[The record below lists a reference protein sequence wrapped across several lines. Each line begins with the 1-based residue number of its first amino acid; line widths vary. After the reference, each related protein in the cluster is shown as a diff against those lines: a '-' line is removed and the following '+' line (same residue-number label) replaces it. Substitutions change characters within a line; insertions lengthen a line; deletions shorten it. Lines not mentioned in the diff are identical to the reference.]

1 MGRYLTRRARVCAPP
16 GGLRHAECR
25 ATDPAAAP
33 GTFSRMQLTNRG
45 LWFIASLFMLI
56 AGVIFLFT
64 ASLILGIFLLV
75 LCGFFYVM
83 GTRTPAEPRRR
94 RR

>member
-1 MGRYLTRRARVCAPP
+1 MASP
-16 GGLRHAECR
+16 GGLRHAR
-25 ATDPAAAP
+25 DQPGWPADPP
-33 GTFSRMQLTNRG
+33 GTFTRMQLTNRG
-45 LWFIASLFMLI
+45 LYFIASFCLLIGGGILLFSTS
-56 AGVIFLFT
+56 VV
-64 ASLILGIFLLV
+64 LGIFLLV